1 MLGTIVGDIIGSVY
15 EGSKARNTNFKLFT
29 PYSHFTDDT
38 VMTLATVDTLL
49 HGTPYPENY
58 KLYGRNF
65 PNRGYGGR
73 FKEWLASDSLAPYQS
88 YGNGSAMRVS
98 PIGFAF
104 DKLYEVLSEAKESA
118 SATHDHPEG
127 IKGAEAI
134 ASAIFMAREGKSKEE
149 IRTYIQDTFGYN
161 LQRTIAKIRPTYTFD
176 ASCQG
181 TVPEAIIAFLDS
193 HNFESCIRLAISLGG
208 DVDTLAA
215 MAGGIAQAY
224 YGKIPYEM
232 VYYAQYKLGK
242 QLWELVEEF
251 NETYNIQIDS

>member
-38 VMTLATVDTLL
+38 VMTLATADTLL
-49 HGTPYPENY
+49 NGTSYPENY

-73 FKEWLASDSLAPYQS
+73 FKEWLASDSLLPYQS

-161 LQRTIAKIRPTYTFD
+161 LQRTIAKIRPNYTFD

-193 HNFESCIRLAISLGG
+193 HNFESCIRLAVSLGG

-242 QLWELVEEF
+242 QLWDLVEEF
-251 NETYNIQIDS
+251 NETYQIKVDG

>member
-1 MLGTIVGDIIGSVY
+1 MLGAIVGDIIGSVY
-15 EGSKARNTNFKLFT
+15 ERSKARNTNFKLYT
-29 PYSHFTDDT
+29 QYSHFTDDT
-38 VMTLATVDTLL
+38 VLTLATADTLL
-49 HGTPYPENY
+49 NGASYAENY

-73 FKEWLASDSLAPYQS
+73 FKEWLISDDLAPYQS
-88 YGNGSAMRVS
+88 FGNGSAMRVS

-118 SATHDHPEG
+118 CATHDHPEG

-134 ASAIFMAREGKSKEE
+134 ASSIFLAREGKSKEE
-149 IRTYIQDTFGYN
+149 IRTYVQDTFGYN
-161 LQRTIAKIRPTYTFD
+161 LQRTIMKIRPTYTFD

-208 DVDTLAA
+208 DTDTLAA
-215 MAGGIAQAY
+215 MAGSIAQAY
-224 YGKIPYEM
+224 YGSIPYEM
-232 VYYAQYKLGK
+232 VYYAQYKLGR
-242 QLWELVEEF
+242 QLWDLVEEF
-251 NETYNIQIDS
+251 NETYNIKVD

>member
-1 MLGTIVGDIIGSVY
+1 MVGTIVGDIIGSVY
-15 EGSKARNTNFKLFT
+15 EGSKARNTNFKLFS

-38 VMTLATVDTLL
+38 VLTLATADTLL
-49 HGTPYPENY
+49 RATPYAENY

-73 FKEWLASDSLAPYQS
+73 FRAWLASDDLAAYQS

-104 DKLYEVLSEAKESA
+104 DKLYEVLAEAKESA
-118 SATHDHPEG
+118 STTHDHPEG

-134 ASAIFMAREGKSKEE
+134 ASAIFLARQGKTKEE

-161 LQRTIAKIRPTYTFD
+161 LQRTIAQIRPTYAFD

-224 YGKIPYEM
+224 YGTIPYDM
-232 VYYAQYKLGK
+232 VYFAQYKLGK

-251 NETYNIQIDS
+251 NETYQIFQR

>member
-1 MLGTIVGDIIGSVY
+1 MVGTIVGDIIGSVY
-15 EGSKARNTNFKLFT
+15 EGSQARATNFKLFT
-29 PYSHFTDDT
+29 AYSHFTDDT
-38 VMTLATVDTLL
+38 VMTLATADTLL
-49 HGTPYPENY
+49 HGGAYPENY
-58 KLYGRNF
+58 KMYGRNF

-73 FKEWLASDSLAPYQS
+73 FKQWLASDDLAPYQS

-98 PIGFAF
+98 PVGFAF
-104 DKLYEVLSEAKESA
+104 NKLYEVLSEAKESA

-134 ASAIFMAREGKSKEE
+134 ASAIFLAREGKSKEE
-149 IRTYIQDTFGYN
+149 IRTYIADTFGYN
-161 LQRTIAKIRPTYTFD
+161 LQRTIAQIRPTYTFD

-181 TVPEAIIAFLDS
+181 TVPEAIVAFLDS
-193 HNFESCIRLAISLGG
+193 HNFESCIRLAVSLGG

-224 YGKIPYEM
+224 YGKIPYDM
-232 VYYAQYKLGK
+232 VYFAQYKLGK

-251 NETYNIQIDS
+251 NEIYDIKIES